1 MTREDAFNEINATQ
15 DFYINE
21 LVKLINDIDY
31 TMLKMLNFTSDTGTG
46 KTKMM
51 AKLINKFPDYFFIVT
66 SLNKSGLHKQ
76 IRNNLKKDCKQKNWV
91 VYGTADYRKNSR
103 LQANDILDL
112 IPKDKRCIWLRDEA
126 HIKTNRFDE
135 LLLDYE
141 DVVGKCYA
149 VINVSATNCD
159 GAGITCDFS
168 QTMMLRKINQKIVS
182 KNKGPLEALE
192 KLIEV
197 KEQHKNVPNYNPC
210 AIFRLVSRN
219 DEWYEKIKEM
229 CDKLGLKY
237 IDLIDNDD
245 YDMSDIC
252 KDDNE
257 YDVIIN
263 KYKIVEGIDLRRAH
277 VLYMDN
283 QPGNL
288 ATVIQCIGRCKR
300 NALLYRNDIDIFA
313 PENSQ
318 LLKDTRE
325 CYVFYNTY
333 DIETQHDDMELDE
346 DLQNLQMQICPFIS
360 CQRIKPGTI
369 LNIVNGQMENG
380 LYIMELCTAYNGVI
394 TGHTG
399 QFTVEL
405 DKDLGF
411 NVIYPSVKK
420 YNTNITD
427 MEEYVYFTI
436 DKDCKKCKIINLANF
451 PLNDYDAKF
460 DWSKGKLVWDKV
472 IPYYNMKGTK
482 TSLKKIE
489 ISDDVIKYFLD
500 NKPIINKNYI
510 LNHIKTNAKENKDY
524 KNLEFRLYKEVES
537 LTELNNLP
545 IQIITKDDIDECF
558 KDLERQLCQFSTR
571 NKELTDDQI
580 NKIIKKVEDNYKSI
594 EKELNKKKVLVV
606 CNIKNDTLSQYI
618 EDCDDLEKW
627 RCNIDHKIRLQDY
640 QYIPYKKITND
651 KESAIIGIEVMH
663 MLKDDNDRD
672 FIIWAETKSVSSKVN
687 VYSKFK
693 TFIDNKY
700 AKEIDF
706 AKDLTVKGKNTFN
719 FDEKCNSML
728 GYLVE
733 YYSKYLVYGDAYLQ
747 KYIEKAMQESN
758 VSKPND
764 AIIVRACMFK
774 YKENMMSAFGK
785 SVGKVIKGLST
796 EELIQENYKEFID
809 TVIELGKKTSKF
821 IKNTLY
827 KNRPAI
833 DNICPNLSLEHITG
847 LADYITEDT
856 ILDVKVRNNID
867 MSCIR
872 QVLAYQYL
880 STKRSDLNIKR
891 VIVYDATSG
900 RHVTVNIE
908 PENWKEN
915 CKYGYNAC
923 SKCT

>member
-76 IRNNLKKDCKQKNWV
+76 IRNNLKKDCKQKNWI
-91 VYGTADYRKNSR
+91 VYGTADYRKNSK

-112 IPKDKRCIWLRDEA
+112 IPKDKKCIWLRDEA

-229 CDKLGLKY
+229 CNNLGLRVA
-237 IDLIDNDD
+237 DLIDNDI
-245 YDMSDIC
+245 YDTQELC
-252 KDDNE
+252 KDDNI

-263 KYKIVEGIDLRRAH
+263 KYKIVEGIDIRRAH

-283 QPGNL
+283 QPGSL
-288 ATVIQCIGRCKR
+288 ATIIQCIGRCRR
-300 NALLYRNDIDIFA
+300 NALLYRDDIDIFA

-360 CQRIKPGTI
+360 CQRIKPGTT

-380 LYIMELCTAYNGVI
+380 LYIMELCTTYNGVI

-411 NVIYPSVKK
+411 NVIYPSVRK

-460 DWSKGKLVWDKV
+460 DWSKGKLVWNKV

-489 ISDDVIKYFLD
+489 VSDDVIKYFLD

-510 LNHIKTNAKENKDY
+510 LNHIKTNTKENKDY
-524 KNLEFRLYKEVES
+524 KNLEFRLYREVES

-580 NKIIKKVEDNYKSI
+580 NKIIKKVENNYKSI

-606 CNIKNDTLSQYI
+606 CNIKSDTLSKYI

-651 KESAIIGIEVMH
+651 KESAVIGIEVMH

-796 EELIQENYKEFID
+796 EELIQENYAEFID

-821 IKNTLY
+821 IKNILY

-833 DNICPNLSLEHITG
+833 DNICPNLSLAHITG

-891 VIVYDATSG
+891 VIVYDATSD
-900 RHVTVNIE
+900 RHVTINIE

-915 CKYGYNAC
+915 CKYGY
-923 SKCT
+923 K